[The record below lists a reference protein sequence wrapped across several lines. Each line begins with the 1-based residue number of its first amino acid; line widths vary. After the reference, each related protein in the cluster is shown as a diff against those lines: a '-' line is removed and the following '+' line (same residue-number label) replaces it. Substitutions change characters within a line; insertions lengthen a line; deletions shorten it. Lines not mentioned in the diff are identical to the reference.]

1 MNTLNDREGLSGDA
15 RLVLATL
22 ESINRGH
29 PLSISIELDRA
40 HPDKFSQALNELAQQ
55 GFLIKLDAN
64 FFSAEYNF
72 EE

>member
-1 MNTLNDREGLSGDA
+1 MDTSKDREALSGDA

-29 PLSISIELDRA
+29 PLSISVEIDRA
-40 HPDKFSQALNELAQQ
+40 HPDKISRALNELAHQ
-55 GFLIKLDAN
+55 GFLITLDAN

>member
-1 MNTLNDREGLSGDA
+1 MDTSKAREALSGDA

-22 ESINRGH
+22 ESINRGQ
-29 PLSISIELDRA
+29 PLSIAVEVDRA
-40 HPDKFSQALNELAQQ
+40 HPDKISRALNELAQQ